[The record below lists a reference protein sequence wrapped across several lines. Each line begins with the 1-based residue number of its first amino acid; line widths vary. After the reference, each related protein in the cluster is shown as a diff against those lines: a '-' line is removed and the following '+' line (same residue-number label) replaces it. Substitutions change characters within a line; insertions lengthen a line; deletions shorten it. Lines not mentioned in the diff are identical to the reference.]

1 MSLVECSNAA
11 AEPRAVGR
19 RLSWK
24 GVGFLFAA
32 FCVAPHPAHA
42 VEASRVALSGHVL
55 PALGE
60 SDRIARKSAAADGNE
75 AISLTVVL
83 KRTDEGGFERH
94 LLDLYDPQAT
104 DFHRFSDPVA
114 IADRF
119 GPDAA
124 GYSTV
129 RAYFIAQGF
138 AVTDDSANR
147 LTLTLRGTRSQAEQ
161 ALAVHIADFSVDG
174 REFHANEDAPSLPAD
189 IAAHVQ
195 AIAGL
200 SNLAMPQPNS
210 IALPL
215 IDAICALQA
224 ALPIATAPGYVPP
237 TQQQLFDECVTALR
251 SLHNY
256 GGS

>member
-1 MSLVECSNAA
+1 MSCRSSNAA
-11 AEPRAVGR
+11 TPRRSRCAVGR

-24 GVGFLFAA
+24 AVGFLFAA

-60 SDRIARKSAAADGNE
+60 SDRIARKTAAADGNE

-94 LLDLYDPQAT
+94 LLDLYDPQAA
-104 DFHRFSDPVA
+104 DFHRFSDPVC
-114 IADRF
+114 DRRPIRPRRRGLF
-119 GPDAA
+119 G
-124 GYSTV
+124 GS
-129 RAYFIAQGF
+129 RAYFITARGF

-147 LTLTLRGTRSQAEQ
+147 LTLTLRGTRSVRPSS
-161 ALAVHIADFSVDG
+161 ALAVHIGDFSVDG

-200 SNLAMPQPNS
+200 SNLAVPQLREFDRVAADRCDLRAAGCAS
-210 IALPL
+210 DRDRAGLRAA
-215 IDAICALQA
+215 DAA
-224 ALPIATAPGYVPP
+224 AIV
-237 TQQQLFDECVTALR
+237 R
-251 SLHNY
+251 
-256 GGS
+256 